1 MTYRQLVSIHGV
13 PRSGTS
19 WLGQI
24 FNKHSDVIY
33 RFQPLFSYRFRGR
46 IGPDASPHEIRAFL
60 NELYEVNDDDFI
72 SGNWPTLKDNDTF
85 ANSSFYKKDQP
96 GVMVMKEVR
105 YHYLIEKFINV
116 VPDMKIIGIIRNP
129 CAVIYSWLENPKEF
143 RREWDILTEWRHAP
157 GKNQGRIEEYFGYE
171 KWKELA
177 IFFLDFERKYPENFL
192 LVQYEHLVSK
202 PIETISKAF
211 SFAKLEMEKQVFDF
225 IKASQS
231 YHIDDVYALY
241 KSPSVK
247 DRWRSELDPRISGE
261 IIKDIKDTVLER
273 FFA

>member
-1 MTYRQLVSIHGV
+1 MTYHRVISIHGV

-24 FNKHSDVIY
+24 FNRHSEVLY
-33 RFQPLFSYRFRGR
+33 RFQPLFSYRFRGK
-46 IGPDASPHEIRAFL
+46 IGPDASSDDIRAFL
-60 NELYEVNDDDFI
+60 NELYEVNGDDFI
-72 SGNWPTLKDNDTF
+72 AGNWPAQKSNDF
-85 ANSSFYKKDQP
+85 PQNMAFHKKDQP

-116 VPDMKIIGIIRNP
+116 VPNMKIIGIIRNP
-129 CAVIYSWLENPKEF
+129 CAVIYSWMANPKEF
-143 RREWDILTEWRHAP
+143 KKEWNILSEWRHASK
-157 GKNQGRIEEYFGYE
+157 KNQGRPEEYFGYD

-177 IFFLDFERKYPENFL
+177 TFFLNLERKYPENFL

-202 PIETISKAF
+202 PIETISQVF
-211 SFAKLEMEKQVFDF
+211 SFAKLEIERQVLDF

-247 DRWRSELDPRISGE
+247 DRWRSELDPRISAE
-261 IIKDIKDTVLER
+261 IMRDIKDTDLER